1 RQLVREI
8 SLLLA
13 YEVTRELELT
23 MEEIE
28 TPVAPMVAPVLAGK
42 KLCFVSILRAGNGI
56 LDGMLDLVPSARVG
70 HIGLWRDPK
79 TLQPVEYY
87 FKVPADLADRLS
99 AVESR
104 LSELADSVRRSVDRM
119 LQAFRQSQ
127 PREVE
132 ALLQLYRDHLPRAP
146 MPPSGQWALDPSGLL
161 ELLSRVPRDRP
172 SLVLELGSGTSTVWL
187 AYALERSGGRLVS
200 VDHDPGYGQRTRDLL
215 ERHELSKVAEVRD
228 APLREVTVGGQ
239 ERRWYDPTA
248 FADVAGVDL
257 LFIDGPPGAT
267 GPLARYPA
275 LPLLLPRLAPEALV
289 VLDDAHRPDEQE
301 TVRRWLA
308 EVDGLSPVPATVGTV
323 AVLRYRAPTGRDDT
337 DIAL

>member
-1 RQLVREI
+1 MSTSPEPGSAPRPDSDPPPDRTEAPSGAAGDRSDQIGPPGGRDGRVGPAGAQPGQAGVPTGAEASPGPAASAEPAGRPD
-8 SLLLA
+8 
-13 YEVTRELELT
+13 
-23 MEEIE
+23 
-28 TPVAPMVAPVLAGK
+28 PVAAQL
-42 KLCFVSILRAGNGI
+42 
-56 LDGMLDLVPSARVG
+56 
-70 HIGLWRDPK
+70 
-79 TLQPVEYY
+79 
-87 FKVPADLADRLS
+87 ADLADRLS

>member
-1 RQLVREI
+1 MSASPDPGADARSRR
-8 SLLLA
+8 A
-13 YEVTRELELT
+13 APPD
-23 MEEIE
+23 
-28 TPVAPMVAPVLAGK
+28 PVAAELA
-42 KLCFVSILRAGNGI
+42 A
-56 LDGMLDLVPSARVG
+56 
-70 HIGLWRDPK
+70 
-79 TLQPVEYY
+79 
-87 FKVPADLADRLS
+87 LAERLA

-104 LSELADSVRRSVDRM
+104 LSDLADSVRQAVDRT

-146 MPPSGQWALDPSGLL
+146 MPPTGQWALDASGLL
-161 ELLSRVPRDRP
+161 ELLSRIPRDRP

-200 VDHDPGYGQRTRDLL
+200 LDHDPGYGQRTRDLL
-215 ERHELSKVAEVRD
+215 ERHELPKVAEVRD

-239 ERRWYDPTA
+239 ERLWYDPRA
-248 FADVAGVDL
+248 LADVDGVDL
-257 LFIDGPPGAT
+257 LFVDGPPGRT

-275 LPLLLPRLAPEALV
+275 LPLLLPRLAREALV

-308 EVDGLSPVPATVGTV
+308 EVDGLTPVPATVGTV
-323 AVLRYRAPTGRDDT
+323 AVLNYRRPVGRVSP